1 MLAVILAAC
10 ALPSISHVHTFDD
23 GGRARVMSSGRIAIV
38 KFDPVG
44 CVNCGVVDDFWE
56 SAATNFQR
64 SDFTLWRVSCAL
76 HRSVLRRKQCRRF
89 QRPHLR
95 RLDGLGIHSILRPE
109 GRRTAFAL
117 DRQGRKTQGDAA
129 VSVISE
135 HSRTI
140 HGFGYFPDDAAAHC
154 SA

>member
-23 GGRARVMSSGRIAIV
+23 GGRARVMSSGRIAVV

-56 SAATNFQR
+56 SAATKFQR
-64 SDFTLWRVSCAL
+64 SDFTLWRMSCAL
-76 HRSVLRRKQCRRF
+76 HSNVGVSSDPIFDAWTGSGFARYSGPKDVGQLLLWIDRVA
-89 QRPHLR
+89 RPRAMQL
-95 RLDGLGIHSILRPE
+95 
-109 GRRTAFAL
+109 
-117 DRQGRKTQGDAA
+117 
-129 VSVISE
+129 
-135 HSRTI
+135 
-140 HGFGYFPDDAAAHC
+140 HGSGYFADDAAAHC